1 MSPYEHWWKAFSNE
15 YDPFTPFGERSRKNY
30 DPKTPKSTI
39 MDLVKL
45 ALNAV
50 PDIDNGDSAKVIV
63 KRGNRTLEIS
73 IRDITPEPDENIEV
87 ISVQYEDSEEDDSD
101 DSQD

>member
-1 MSPYEHWWKAFSNE
+1 MSPYENWLKAFSNE
-15 YDPFTPFGERSRKNY
+15 YEPFTPFGERNQKRY
-30 DPKTPKSTI
+30 EPKSTI

-50 PDIDNGDSAKVIV
+50 PDIDNGDSAKVVV
-63 KRGNRTLEIS
+63 KKGNRTLEIS

-87 ISVQYEDSEEDDSD
+87 ISVQYEDSEEDDSN